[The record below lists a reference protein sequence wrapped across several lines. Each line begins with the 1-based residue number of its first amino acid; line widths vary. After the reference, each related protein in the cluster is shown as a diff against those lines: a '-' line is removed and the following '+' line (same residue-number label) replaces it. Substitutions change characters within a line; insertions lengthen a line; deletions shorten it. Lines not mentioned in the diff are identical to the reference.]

1 MNNNGHRKIVIEK
14 IIAEET
20 KKTAE
25 RLGHFNNLDLICLN
39 RNLSPEEYIAVYE
52 GTLRNIIKIC
62 ESRLKNSFSKKERY
76 SEKQKLPRI
85 NLILE
90 GGKNGRKK

>member
-1 MNNNGHRKIVIEK
+1 MSNNGDRKIATEK

-25 RLGHFNNLDLICLN
+25 RLGYFNNLDLICLN
-39 RNLSPEEYIAVYE
+39 KNLSPEEYIAVYE

-62 ESRLKNSFSKKERY
+62 DSRLKNSFSRKERY
-76 SEKQKLPRI
+76 TE
-85 NLILE
+85 ILDK
-90 GGKNGRKK
+90 KNIQS